1 MFKSKKK
8 MVSNYETDYATPQCL
23 IQKRREVVNSVI
35 SAHMIEGY
43 TFNSKTLGMLEEYA
57 NGDYSLQQFNTQF
70 DNSVKKLVKVKAQ
83 KEHSSYSEKELINK
97 YGMLVNKC
105 GITNTVALRN
115 KIAHDVAKAI
125 VNLSHE
131 KVPEQFD
138 TSYLKRLHKSL
149 FGNIFDW
156 AGKTRDELKFS
167 DSRINAKLSLMG
179 KLSSINN
186 DKIQDS
192 EEIQESLQK
201 IDNILFEKDN
211 LRGLSSE
218 EFAHNVARMFSF
230 LNYVCPFVGGNECTQ
245 KVFFEQLAKAVG
257 YKLDFS
263 VVTKERMKF
272 VSHASET
279 LEGDID
285 ALTPMEHLFEDISD
299 PNKVCMLKE
308 FVSNNKYKDVEKQ
321 IIVAARK
328 DAVYN
333 GIYRGCSSNSVL
345 VEIPGC
351 CVVCHKDCFMPEELQ
366 ALKLGDTVVFKAVIP
381 KVFEDVLI
389 PKRVYVPLTRE
400 EIAEEI
406 KKDFSVQRGWKD
418 VESYSKLVYNNSAI
432 FKEDIE
438 LIGKFSCF
446 DRALARQFAKQL
458 AEKFVESPQSISG
471 LAGFKMLGMKSLK
484 RKEAEASCAA
494 LSDAIVRYADIV
506 ISARDEILRQQEVQS
521 GISSRSVKMPS
532 KEMQDILNLPEDT
545 QKKMLEV
552 SPSLRQECCD
562 FMHEIMSRLSLN
574 EYKAL
579 DDNNYAELSESL
591 GVSES
596 KAKQIITTVK
606 VIEKLYLD
614 VKKAFSV
621 SLSENTAKCKPIK
634 L

>member
-8 MVSNYETDYATPQCL
+8 IISNYKTDYATPRCL

-43 TFNSKTLGMLEEYA
+43 TFNSKTLGILEEYV
-57 NGDYSLQQFNTQF
+57 NGDYSLQQLNSQL
-70 DNSVKKLVKVKAQ
+70 DNSMKKLIKVKAQ
-83 KEHSSYSEKELINK
+83 KEHSSYSEKKLINK
-97 YGMLVNKC
+97 YGILVNKC
-105 GITNTVALRN
+105 GITDTVALRD

-125 VNLSHE
+125 VNLSYE

-179 KLSSINN
+179 ELSSINN
-186 DKIQDS
+186 DEIQDS

-201 IDNILFEKDN
+201 IDNILFEKNN

-245 KVFFEQLAKAVG
+245 KVFFEQLANAVG

-263 VVTKERMKF
+263 VVTEERMKF

-279 LEGDID
+279 LEGDIY

-308 FVSNNKYKDVEKQ
+308 FVSNNKYKGVEKQ
-321 IIVAARK
+321 IIVVARK
-328 DAVYN
+328 DVVYN
-333 GIYRGCSSNSVL
+333 GIYRGRSSNSVL
-345 VEIPGC
+345 VEIPDC

-366 ALKLGDTVVFKAVIP
+366 ALKLGDTVAFKAVIP

-389 PKRVYVPLTRE
+389 PKRVCVPLTRE
-400 EIAEEI
+400 EIAEKV
-406 KKDFSVQRGWKD
+406 KKDFSVQRSWKD
-418 VESYSKLVYNNSAI
+418 VEYYLKLVYNNPAI
-432 FKEDIE
+432 FKKDIE
-438 LIGKFSCF
+438 LIDKFSCF
-446 DRALARQFAKQL
+446 DKALARQFAKQL
-458 AEKFVESPQSISG
+458 AEKFMESPQSISR
-471 LAGFKMLGMKSLK
+471 LAGLEVLGIRNLK
-484 RKEAEASCAA
+484 RKEAKASCAA

-506 ISARDEILRQQEVQS
+506 ISARDRILEQQEIQI

-545 QKKMLEV
+545 RKEMLEV
-552 SPSLRQECCD
+552 SLSLRQECFD
-562 FMHEIMSRLSLN
+562 FMHGIMSRLSLN

-579 DDNNYAELSESL
+579 DDNNYAELAESL

-596 KAKQIITTVK
+596 KAKQIITIVQP
-606 VIEKLYLD
+606 IEKLYLD
-614 VKKAFSV
+614 LKKTLSV
-621 SLSENTAKCKPIK
+621 SLSENTAIVQAN
-634 L
+634 